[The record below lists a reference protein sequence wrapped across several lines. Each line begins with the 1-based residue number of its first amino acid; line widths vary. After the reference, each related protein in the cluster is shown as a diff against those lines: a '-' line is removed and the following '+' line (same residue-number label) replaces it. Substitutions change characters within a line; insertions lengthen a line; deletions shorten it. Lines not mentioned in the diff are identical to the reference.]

1 MGELRG
7 IDGLDVDHMTVQA
20 TAVHFSDGRTMKKL
34 MIAVLAVTGVALA
47 GAPVAGADVSA
58 FIEDTDR
65 IIVMHT
71 ADDPDGHW
79 EGYPSVPAHRRAVVP
94 VLSPVEPA
102 IA

>member
-1 MGELRG
+1 
-7 IDGLDVDHMTVQA
+7 MTVQA

-71 ADDPDGHW
+71 ADDRTGTGRVTPAFPRIVAPWCLSYH
-79 EGYPSVPAHRRAVVP
+79 PSSP
-94 VLSPVEPA
+94 LSPEEVVALAKRGP
-102 IA
+102 